1 MPSSDVPGPRLPGLV
16 QTVMGVLRP
25 VESRQLMR
33 DRYGPVFRTS
43 DAIAGELFHVADR
56 ALVEQMFKWKPAQ
69 YNVGEP
75 RQLMEPVTGP
85 SSILLLDGDR
95 HLRMR
100 KLMLPP
106 FHGEAIAHYA
116 ELIEQITRRARSTAG
131 ARATRSA
138 RARSRRRSRW
148 R

>member
-1 MPSSDVPGPRLPGLV
+1 
-16 QTVMGVLRP
+16 
-25 VESRQLMR
+25 MR
-33 DRYGPVFRTS
+33 ERYGPVFRTN
-43 DAIAGELFHVADR
+43 DAIAGELFHIADR
-56 ALVEQMFKWKPAQ
+56 DLIEQMFKWKPAE

-75 RQLMEPVTGP
+75 REMMEPVTGP

-116 ELIEQITRRARSTAG
+116 ELIEEITEPRDRRLARRADDPH
-131 ARATRSA
+131 ARG
-138 RARSRRRSRW
+138 RAERSRW